1 VFNSTSKGV
10 NMSNTAQLSATTT
23 ANGTQ
28 LLTNTERVN
37 GNDVTQ
43 YESVTQNLLNGD
55 IAVAT
60 TVAARTADVAIKQA
74 KDITLAAKAR
84 MDPVWQKDA
93 HGNDMRDAA
102 GQKIPVMDM
111 KTNRQVVEQGD
122 LTNADINDINLLNK
136 QASIAM
142 AMNQSFTSLLNKIE
156 RTVATQ

>member
-1 VFNSTSKGV
+1 
-10 NMSNTAQLSATTT
+10 MSNTAQLSATTT
-23 ANGTQ
+23 AAGTQ
-28 LLTNTERVN
+28 LLTTTDKVN
-37 GNDVTQ
+37 GKDVTQ

-84 MDPVWQKDA
+84 TTLVWEKDA
-93 HGNDMRDAA
+93 SGKDTNVAVID
-102 GQKIPVMDM
+102 QKTG
-111 KTNRQVVEQGD
+111 KQAVEQGD

>member
-23 ANGTQ
+23 AAGTQ
-28 LLTNTERVN
+28 LLTTTDKVN
-37 GNDVTQ
+37 GKDVTQ

-84 MDPVWQKDA
+84 TTLVWEKDPVTGKDTNVAVIDQKTGKHA
-93 HGNDMRDAA
+93 
-102 GQKIPVMDM
+102 
-111 KTNRQVVEQGD
+111 VEQGD

>member
-1 VFNSTSKGV
+1 
-10 NMSNTAQLSATTT
+10 MSNTAQLSATTT
-23 ANGTQ
+23 AAGTQ
-28 LLTNTERVN
+28 LLTTTDKVN
-37 GNDVTQ
+37 GKDVTQ

-84 MDPVWQKDA
+84 MDPVWKKDA
-93 HGNDMRDAA
+93 NGNDMRGAD
-102 GQKIPVMDM
+102 GQKIPLTD
-111 KTNRQVVEQGD
+111 KDGKQIYEQGD

>member
-23 ANGTQ
+23 AAGTQ
-28 LLTNTERVN
+28 LLTTTDKVN
-37 GNDVTQ
+37 GKDVTQ

-84 MDPVWQKDA
+84 TTLVWEKDA
-93 HGNDMRDAA
+93 SGKDTNVAVID
-102 GQKIPVMDM
+102 QKTG
-111 KTNRQVVEQGD
+111 KQAVEQGD